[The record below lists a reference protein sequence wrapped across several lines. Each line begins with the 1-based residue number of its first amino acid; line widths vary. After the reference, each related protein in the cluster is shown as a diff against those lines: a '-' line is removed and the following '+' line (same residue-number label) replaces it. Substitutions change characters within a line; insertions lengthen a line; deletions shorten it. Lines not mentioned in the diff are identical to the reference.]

1 MSDEWVVVGSG
12 PSAKD
17 HLAICEGRK
26 VACVNA
32 SLGVVN
38 HADAYG
44 VFELEA
50 FPVFAENYAKAQ
62 ADGAECFTRRIIEK
76 THAPGGKA
84 VPLSAGYD
92 ADVDSM
98 GGVAFNSAG
107 VAMLNAIAFY
117 KKPDVIHM
125 LGFDGYEGDDKFTRI
140 RNNAM
145 SAHIE
150 KITDLYRKIKFV
162 LHGKSNMP
170 RQEHWRVES
179 GTEVSA

>member
-50 FPVFAENYAKAQ
+50 FPTFAANYAKAQ
-62 ADGAECFTRRIIEK
+62 TDGAECFTRKSIEK
-76 THAPGGKA
+76 AHAPGGKV

-92 ADVDSM
+92 ASSWGMD
-98 GGVAFNSAG
+98 GVAFNSAG

-117 KKPDVIHM
+117 KQPDVIHM
-125 LGFDGYEGDDKFTRI
+125 LGFDGYGDKRDS
-140 RNNAM
+140 AM

-150 KITDLYRKIKFV
+150 RITNLYRKTKFV
-162 LHGKSNMP
+162 LYGTSNMP
-170 RQEHWRVES
+170 RQDRWRVHA
-179 GTEVSA
+179 GLGAAL